1 MLVRQLSGA
10 ARTLTLSPSS
20 LSDAYLQHATRL
32 VHGYFEMRAGKLH
45 FEVQVEDAVR
55 HKMLQVVAADGD
67 LVAAMRTVATALA
80 PGAGTFATN
89 NDNAIAAWSKGD
101 FAEAVKIDPNFG
113 PAWVAWS
120 EQLARSGNAL
130 EALATAQR
138 GLAQEGLKSPSDRA
152 QLQVLAAGL
161 QNDPAARLAGLH
173 RLAQLLPADP
183 AIHRSVADA
192 EMQARHF
199 AQAAAAYKAAVEA
212 DPSDSAFLN
221 LLGYA
226 QAFAGDM
233 DGARRSF
240 EAYGRMPDQGINA
253 LDSLGEALFM
263 NGKFQEA
270 AQQFLEAH
278 AKNPAFLGG
287 ETLWKAAHARW
298 LGGDLPAAD
307 TLAKD
312 FFDQRAKMH
321 DPLLDWHRANWLY
334 ETGRRD
340 EAVAV
345 LTNAAPLP
353 GDLAHKQLA
362 VWADPQ
368 SVPRDLIA
376 LKRAYETTAPTD
388 DGVVRTFYAAAL
400 LQAGQREEADKL
412 VALWPLPKSQDALQ
426 ALMYPAFQAVRKA
439 TAPPH

>member
-1 MLVRQLSGA
+1 
-10 ARTLTLSPSS
+10 
-20 LSDAYLQHATRL
+20 
-32 VHGYFEMRAGKLH
+32 
-45 FEVQVEDAVR
+45 
-55 HKMLQVVAADGD
+55 
-67 LVAAMRTVATALA
+67 
-80 PGAGTFATN
+80 
-89 NDNAIAAWSKGD
+89 
-101 FAEAVKIDPNFG
+101 
-113 PAWVAWS
+113 
-120 EQLARSGNAL
+120 
-130 EALATAQR
+130 
-138 GLAQEGLKSPSDRA
+138 
-152 QLQVLAAGL
+152 
-161 QNDPAARLAGLH
+161 
-173 RLAQLLPADP
+173 
-183 AIHRSVADA
+183 
-192 EMQARHF
+192 
-199 AQAAAAYKAAVEA
+199 
-212 DPSDSAFLN
+212 
-221 LLGYA
+221 
-226 QAFAGDM
+226 M

-298 LGGDLPAAD
+298 LGGDRPAAD

-400 LQAGQREEADKL
+400 LQAGQREEAGKL